1 MANKP
6 RIGQYEQ
13 RTMLNAQPLN
23 APIKPMVNNALQ
35 EIANTGKELGD
46 ILARQSDRIDALKL
60 RNNEEKLSI
69 KAAEMNNALA
79 QANTPEDFDNIVKD
93 YTTQMK
99 DQSKEFLGKR
109 LYGLWEP
116 EQENYMKALDV
127 DIAGKKI
134 ALNKKLALESGK
146 DTVKNMAYQYAY
158 GNDGERRTQDYS
170 FYEFINNPDNN
181 FNESEKK
188 TLKQTYDHDKEF
200 GYLTQML
207 NTAPEQVESALK
219 DKKNFADL
227 TVAER
232 ERFKDA
238 AAREIKARKDTILD
252 KGTAGNAGLAEVVRQ
267 FNERYEK
274 DPEEAEKYYQNFV
287 DNPTK
292 LSETYGINGSKSLMS
307 YMKGVLEEGEWGR
320 QKEQTW
326 AETKVKYQGFDFKDG
341 VIQNEE
347 LDNVEDITKM
357 IGIINGNMAQGFFDK
372 HQAEANAMVANL
384 RSNLADMVKKP
395 KIKNTAFW
403 GATVAEDMP
412 KQINTFLKRNVNGT
426 MDDQGI
432 GKIYEDAFIAAQ
444 AQGLDLNSKDTKVK
458 EQAGKLIRDAFERN
472 IRAEYLL
479 TPDEANA
486 VVSEDDN
493 ALMEFSGKANNP
505 GAKKIESGPIKPK
518 QETRL
523 LPNEEE
529 TKQAMNDFKTL
540 GKGFADIWNNKEP
553 LIGGK

>member
-6 RIGQYEQ
+6 NIGRYEQ

-23 APIKPMVNNALQ
+23 APIKPLVNNALQ

-46 ILARQSDRIDALKL
+46 ILARQSERIDALKL

-69 KAAEMNNALA
+69 EVAKMNQELA
-79 QANTPEDFDNIVKD
+79 QADTAEKFDEIVNA
-93 YTTQMK
+93 YTGKEGTLQK
-99 DQSKEFLGKR
+99 QSKDFLGKR
-109 LYGLWEP
+109 LYELWEP
-116 EQENYMKALDV
+116 EQENYMKALQV

-158 GNDGERRTQDYS
+158 GNDGERRTQDYN
-170 FYEFINNPDNN
+170 FNEFLNNPDNN
-181 FNESEKK
+181 FNKIEKK
-188 TLKQTYDHDKEF
+188 TLRQTYDHDKEF

-227 TVAER
+227 SVAER

-252 KGTAGNAGLAEVVRQ
+252 KGTAGNAGLAEVVRE
-267 FNERYEK
+267 FNTRYEK
-274 DPEEAEKYYQNFV
+274 DPEKAEKFYQNFV

-292 LSETYGINGSKSLMS
+292 LSETYGITGSKSLMS

-320 QKEQTW
+320 QKEETW

-347 LDNVEDITKM
+347 LDNVEDITNM

-493 ALMEFSGKANNP
+493 ALLEFSDKANNK
-505 GAKKIESGPIKPK
+505 GAKKIESGPM
-518 QETRL
+518 TL
-523 LPNEEE
+523 N
-529 TKQAMNDFKTL
+529 QAFYDFSKTIT
-540 GKGFADIWNNKEP
+540 GKEQ
-553 LIGGK
+553 